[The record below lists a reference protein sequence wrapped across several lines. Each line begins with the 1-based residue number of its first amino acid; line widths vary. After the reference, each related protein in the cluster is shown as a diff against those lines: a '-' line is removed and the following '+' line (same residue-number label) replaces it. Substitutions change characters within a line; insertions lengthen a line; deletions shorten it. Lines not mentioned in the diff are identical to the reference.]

1 MKIHGETAGPGS
13 LRERLREERGS
24 GTIMALG
31 LILLGLALTLGLAQ
45 VGVAAAGATA
55 AHQASDLAAIAGA
68 TAVLTGGD
76 GCVTA
81 GEYATKNGS
90 HLETCTVSGWMVT
103 VRVAKPLK
111 IGLVAEA
118 QSTSRAGPEFL
129 G

>member
-1 MKIHGETAGPGS
+1 MKIRGETVRQRS
-13 LRERLREERGS
+13 LQEGLRDERGS
-24 GTIMALG
+24 GTVMALG

-45 VGVAAAGATA
+45 VGVAAVGSTA
-55 AHQASDLAAIAGA
+55 AHQTSDLAAIAGA

-90 HLETCTVSGWMVT
+90 HLESCSVSGWMVT

-111 IGLVAEA
+111 IGLVPEA

>member
-1 MKIHGETAGPGS
+1 MKIRGETAGQGL
-13 LRERLREERGS
+13 LRGKLREERGS
-24 GTIMALG
+24 GTVMALG

-45 VGVAAAGATA
+45 VGVAAVGATA

-76 GCVTA
+76 GCATA

>member
-1 MKIHGETAGPGS
+1 
-13 LRERLREERGS
+13 
-24 GTIMALG
+24 MALG

-68 TAVLTGGD
+68 TAVSTGGD
-76 GCVTA
+76 GCATA

-90 HLETCTVSGWMVT
+90 HLEACTVSGWMVT

>member
-1 MKIHGETAGPGS
+1 MKIRGETVRQGS
-13 LRERLREERGS
+13 LQEGLRDERGS
-24 GTIMALG
+24 GTVMSLG

-45 VGVAAAGATA
+45 VGVAAVGSTA

-90 HLETCTVSGWMVT
+90 HLESCSVSGWMVT

-111 IGLVAEA
+111 IGLVPEA

>member
-1 MKIHGETAGPGS
+1 MKIRGETVRQRS
-13 LRERLREERGS
+13 LQEGLRDERGS
-24 GTIMALG
+24 GTVMALG

-45 VGVAAAGATA
+45 VGVAAVGSTA

-90 HLETCTVSGWMVT
+90 HLESCSVSGWIVT

-111 IGLVAEA
+111 IGLVPEA

>member
-1 MKIHGETAGPGS
+1 
-13 LRERLREERGS
+13 
-24 GTIMALG
+24 MALG

-76 GCVTA
+76 GCATA

-90 HLETCTVSGWMVT
+90 HLETCSVSGWMVT

>member
-1 MKIHGETAGPGS
+1 MKIRGETAGQGL
-13 LRERLREERGS
+13 LRGKLREERGS
-24 GTIMALG
+24 GTVMALG

-76 GCVTA
+76 GGATA

-90 HLETCTVSGWMVT
+90 HLETCSVSGWMVT

>member
-1 MKIHGETAGPGS
+1 MKIRGETIRQGS
-13 LRERLREERGS
+13 FREGLREERGS
-24 GTIMALG
+24 GTVMALG

-45 VGVAAAGATA
+45 VGVAAVGSTA

-90 HLETCTVSGWMVT
+90 HLESCSVSGWMVT